1 MVLTE
6 GLMGVLNTALL
17 VFQILLILLVW
28 LSLRRA
34 IRSPSLP
41 TPQVVMPRKRI
52 ITHPGGQF
60 TVDDGKRRDA
70 VINDDETIWR
80 AENNEG

>member
-1 MVLTE
+1 MVPAE
-6 GLMGVLNTALL
+6 GFMGVLNTALL
-17 VFQILLILLVW
+17 VFQIILIVLIW
-28 LSLRRA
+28 ISLRRA
-34 IRSPSLP
+34 IR
-41 TPQVVMPRKRI
+41 TPMMPPPADAPRKRI
-52 ITHPGGQF
+52 VTHPGGHF